1 MTSNGLSY
9 FLGAVTQI
17 GLNIVIRWA
26 YEKRTEKR
34 FMEEQAR
41 RQESLDE
48 INRQLDRQMDAIESD
63 TKYRIR
69 ELEDDLRSEIDC
81 LERDTEHSVNE
92 LRDEVEKRNDGL

>member
-1 MTSNGLSY
+1 MTSITVAYG
-9 FLGAVTQI
+9 LGALTQI
-17 GLNIVIRWA
+17 FFNIMIRWG
-26 YEKRTEKR
+26 YERRTEKR

-48 INRQLDRQMDAIESD
+48 INRQLDGIESD
-63 TKYRIR
+63 TNYKMR